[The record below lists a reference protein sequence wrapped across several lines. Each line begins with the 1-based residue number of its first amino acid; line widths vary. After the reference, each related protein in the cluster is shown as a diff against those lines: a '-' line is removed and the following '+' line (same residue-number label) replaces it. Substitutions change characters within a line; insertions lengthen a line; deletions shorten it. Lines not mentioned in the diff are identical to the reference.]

1 MIYYNS
7 IKKKIFNK
15 KLKVG
20 IIGMGYVGFPLSLIA
35 SKKFKVIGF
44 DISKKRIN
52 FLKKNNLLKK
62 NENLIL

>member
-20 IIGMGYVGFPLSLIA
+20 IIGMGYVGFPLS
-35 SKKFKVIGF
+35 
-44 DISKKRIN
+44 
-52 FLKKNNLLKK
+52 
-62 NENLIL
+62 